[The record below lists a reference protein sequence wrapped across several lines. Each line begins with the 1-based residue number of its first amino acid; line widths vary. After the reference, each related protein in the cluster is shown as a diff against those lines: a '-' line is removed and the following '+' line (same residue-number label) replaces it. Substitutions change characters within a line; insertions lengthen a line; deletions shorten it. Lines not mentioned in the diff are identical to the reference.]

1 MARRR
6 ARPPSSQPPGIFSR
20 LLRALRPIPARAS
33 KVEPG
38 ITADT
43 PAATLVA
50 GLAAQLRANER
61 IWTGFR
67 DLELRM
73 LAAESLQEVL
83 EVLTRDLPLGFPA
96 VQAVTIAW
104 NSPETLVELI
114 DSEPAREA
122 ARRSLLPN
130 RHTSASEPE
139 VRRAHLGPVPPGGQM
154 QYFPAYAQPLGSM
167 AIVPLI
173 LRGERVGSLNQGS
186 DDPTHFNPEV
196 ATDLLEH
203 LAAVTA
209 ICIDNAV
216 NRARLA
222 HQSLTDAL
230 TNVGNRRFFE
240 QRLREEVS
248 VWQRRGGDLSCL
260 FVDLDHFKQINDR
273 YGHQAGDLV
282 LQQAARLFS
291 QGLRAS
297 DVLARY
303 GGEEFALLLPATDAA
318 RALEIAERLRTR
330 LAGARIASSAES
342 ALRITASI
350 GLASL
355 DGSTV
360 RHAKEPGAWLLQHA
374 DAALYA
380 AKARGRNCVVGPEAR
395 ADVRSPDIVDSGN

>member
-1 MARRR
+1 
-6 ARPPSSQPPGIFSR
+6 
-20 LLRALRPIPARAS
+20 
-33 KVEPG
+33 
-38 ITADT
+38 
-43 PAATLVA
+43 
-50 GLAAQLRANER
+50 
-61 IWTGFR
+61 
-67 DLELRM
+67 M